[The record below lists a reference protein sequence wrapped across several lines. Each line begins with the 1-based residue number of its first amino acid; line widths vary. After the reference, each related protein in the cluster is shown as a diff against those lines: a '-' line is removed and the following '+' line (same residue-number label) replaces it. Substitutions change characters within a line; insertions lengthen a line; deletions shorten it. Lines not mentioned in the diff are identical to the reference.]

1 MRTSKAAT
9 GTRRTRDDDE
19 TFEVQQYSAMDRPNW
34 NDGRLDDLNH
44 KVDKGI
50 GRLDDERNGLRSEM
64 RAGFARVDGEFKAV
78 RSEMRDGFAR
88 IDERF
93 DQLTRFLLVA
103 ALAIVVA
110 LIGAPH
116 I

>member
-1 MRTSKAAT
+1 M
-9 GTRRTRDDDE
+9 
-19 TFEVQQYSAMDRPNW
+19 FEMQQSSAMDRPNW
-34 NDGRLDDLNH
+34 NEGRLL
-44 KVDKGI
+44 
-50 GRLDDERNGLRSEM
+50 
-64 RAGFARVDGEFKAV
+64 